1 MSMSENDGVSVVI
14 CCFNSSKRI
23 PATLEHL
30 QKIKTSGISWE
41 VVLVD
46 NNSDDNTKE
55 KALSIWNNDP
65 VTRLKIVSENKR
77 GLINARITG
86 VKSASYDIISFIDD
100 DNWIESQWIDKVYT
114 LLNNNQSLAACGG
127 SSEAVFEISP
137 PVWFTDFSF
146 YYAVGKQQKESGYV
160 TLQKGY
166 LWGAGLTIKKKAWNY
181 LFENGFNNLL
191 KGRTGKSLT
200 AGEDSEIC
208 FALILSGWK
217 LWYEDSLR
225 LKHYIPAVRLNVPYL
240 MKIYEGFGKA
250 AVVLSLYISFI
261 NGHSFKNSNWAYQ
274 TLASIKKMCKTGINN
289 LFSSEKNKIKNYVLW
304 KHDKAYAIE
313 LLFSRKK
320 YSDTKQQIVKIY
332 QVSGSKKIS

>member
-1 MSMSENDGVSVVI
+1 MSENDGVSVVI

-30 QKIKTSGISWE
+30 QKIKTSGIPWE

-46 NNSDDNTKE
+46 NNSEDDTTE
-55 KALSIWNNDP
+55 KALSIWNINP
-65 VTRLKIVSENKR
+65 VTRLKIVSEKNR

-100 DNWIESQWIDKVYT
+100 DNWIESQWIDKVYD
-114 LLNNNQSLAACGG
+114 LLNNDQSMAACGG
-127 SSEAVFEISP
+127 SSEAVFEINP
-137 PVWFTDFSF
+137 PAWFTDFSF
-146 YYAVGKQQKESGYV
+146 YYAVGKQQEESGYV
-160 TLQKGY
+160 SLQKGY

-217 LWYEDSLR
+217 LWYEDSLK
-225 LKHYIPAVRLNVPYL
+225 LQHYIPAVRLNVPYL

-261 NGHSFKNSNWAYQ
+261 NGQSLKNSNWAYQ
-274 TLASIKKMCKTGINN
+274 TLASIKRMCKTGIKN
-289 LFSSEKNKIKNYVLW
+289 LFPFEKNKIKNHVLW
-304 KHDKAYAIE
+304 KHDKAYALE

-332 QVSGSKKIS
+332 QASGSKKIS

>member
-1 MSMSENDGVSVVI
+1 MSENDGVSVVI
-14 CCFNSSKRI
+14 CCFNSTKRI
-23 PATLEHL
+23 AATLEHL
-30 QKIKTSGISWE
+30 QKIKTSGILWE
-41 VVLVD
+41 IVIVD
-46 NNSDDNTKE
+46 NNSDDDTKE
-55 KALSIWNNDP
+55 KALAIWSSNP

-100 DNWIESQWIDKVYT
+100 DNWIESQWIDKVYSI
-114 LLNNNQSLAACGG
+114 LKNNESLAACGG

-137 PVWFTDFSF
+137 PDWFTDFSF

-160 TLQKGY
+160 SIQKGY
-166 LWGAGLTIKKKAWNY
+166 LWGAGLTVKKKAWNY

-208 FALILSGWK
+208 FALILTGWK
-217 LWYEDSLR
+217 LWYEDSLK
-225 LKHYIPAVRLNVPYL
+225 LQHYIPAARLNLPYL

-250 AVVLSLYISFI
+250 AVVLFLYISFI
-261 NGHSFKNSNWAYQ
+261 NGHSLDKSNWAYHSM
-274 TLASIKKMCKTGINN
+274 AAFKRMFKTGIRN
-289 LFSSEKNKIKNYVLW
+289 LFSSKKNKIKNLVLW

-313 LLFSRKK
+313 LLYARKK
-320 YSDTKQQIVKIY
+320 YAETKQQIKKIY
-332 QVSGSKKIS
+332 QASGSIKIS

>member
-1 MSMSENDGVSVVI
+1 MSENDGVSVVI

-30 QKIKTSGISWE
+30 QKIKTSGIPWE

-46 NNSDDNTKE
+46 NNSEDDTTE
-55 KALSIWNNDP
+55 KALSIWNINP
-65 VTRLKIVSENKR
+65 VTRLKIVSEKNR

-114 LLNNNQSLAACGG
+114 LLNSDQSMAACGG
-127 SSEAVFEISP
+127 SSDAVFEINP
-137 PVWFTDFSF
+137 PAWFTDFSF
-146 YYAVGKQQKESGYV
+146 YYAVGKQQEESGYV
-160 TLQKGY
+160 SLQKGY

-217 LWYEDSLR
+217 LWYEDSLKLQHSKSLMISLR
-225 LKHYIPAVRLNVPYL
+225 TTVRGSAV
-240 MKIYEGFGKA
+240 MTSTS
-250 AVVLSLYISFI
+250 LSLTLPCAWVAPIAPTTPASA
-261 NGHSFKNSNWAYQ
+261 NNPVMSFKLVFMLSFLEPVSETNLAVIPPAYDESGLEPPRV
-274 TLASIKKMCKTGINN
+274 TAVN
-289 LFSSEKNKIKNYVLW
+289 LPRQVCIAPPLVRN
-304 KHDKAYAIE
+304 
-313 LLFSRKK
+313 LLLV
-320 YSDTKQQIVKIY
+320 QNL
-332 QVSGSKKIS
+332 